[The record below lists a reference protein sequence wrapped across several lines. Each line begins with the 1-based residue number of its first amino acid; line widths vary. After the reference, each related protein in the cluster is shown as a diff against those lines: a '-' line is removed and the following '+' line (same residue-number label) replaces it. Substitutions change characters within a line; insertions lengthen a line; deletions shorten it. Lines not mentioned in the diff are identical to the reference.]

1 MYGRKR
7 QEKGSRRS
15 GCLWLLDMG
24 VIGDVVFAIAVVAI
38 APGAVAELQIR
49 MGDICGTADSASV
62 GVGRLGRGGGCLVGT
77 GIKGDGLVLGVGG
90 GILCTLSCPSCID
103 PPGDRKYIGHIGA
116 EEQKIVGQGDQAEE
130 IIGEGSGEE
139 INSHHHQ
146 VDQSEN
152 PGFHG
157 DDEEEQEVGIGIH
170 GGVAQEH
177 AQIQIG
183 HIGLAAENQTVN
195 IHQHHAGEVEE
206 VEFESTPA
214 VLHGP
219 SQRPVAEEGNGDQQD
234 TVVSGAVNQ
243 GIGEKTPDLALQDG
257 FPVEAEQ
264 GIEHI
269 VSGHLT
275 DEVDHGG
282 TRCNIEHQV
291 GNAAVAV
298 FETEPFKAASKV
310 FQGKFT
316 PKMGFVYFNRKAAK
330 SLYRICKRLDLKNLK
345 KVLTFCGIIVKYTGI
360 AYSLIKSGGGN
371 GPMKP
376 GNLV

>member
-7 QEKGSRRS
+7 QEKGSRGC

-24 VIGDVVFAIAVVAI
+24 VIGDMVFAIAVITVT
-38 APGAVAELQIR
+38 PGAVPELQIR
-49 MGDICGTADSASV
+49 MGDIRGTADSAPV
-62 GVGRLGRGGGCLVGT
+62 GVGSSGYSGGSLIGT
-77 GIKGDGLVLGVGG
+77 CIKGNGLVLSVGG

-103 PPGDRKYIGHIGA
+103 SPGDRKYIGHIGA
-116 EEQKIVGQGDQAEE
+116 EEQEIVGQGDQAEE
-130 IIGEGSGEE
+130 IIGEGGGEE
-139 INSHHHQ
+139 IHSHHHQ
-146 VDQSEN
+146 VDQSED
-152 PGFHG
+152 PGLHG

-177 AQIQIG
+177 AQIQVS
-183 HIGLAAENQTVN
+183 HIGLAAENQAVN
-195 IHQHHAGEVEE
+195 IHQHHTGEVEE
-206 VEFESTPA
+206 VEFEGTPA

-219 SQRPVAEEGNGDQQD
+219 SKRPVAEEGNGNQQD
-234 TVVSGAVNQ
+234 AVVSGAVNQ

-269 VSGHLT
+269 VSGHLA
-275 DEVDHGG
+275 DEVNHSG
-282 TRCNIEHQV
+282 TRCDIEHQV
-291 GNAAVAV
+291 GDAPVSV
-298 FETEPFKAASKV
+298 FKTEPFKAASKV